1 LLGLT
6 VTGLAGITIIAEWA
20 AQALKLH
27 KRRDMNVLTASW
39 TLLRQQRRR
48 FSGYLVHIGIVLMAV
63 GIVGSRVH
71 TFERDIKLPQ
81 EEPVN
86 VGAYTLTY
94 ETLNQEPM
102 ADYLNIS
109 ALISVARNG
118 QSITKL
124 QPSLRYY
131 QMKEQSIRIPAL
143 RPSVREDLY
152 VVLAGWSDNADTVTV
167 QVTVNPLINF
177 LWLGGLV
184 FLAGGGFALWPTD
197 RPAPLNVLAAVI
209 GLGLLLGAGWAMWG
223 IPHGVIRSRGG
234 RPAVGQ
240 PAPPYELT
248 LLDGSPL
255 ALEDLHG
262 KVTVMMFWN
271 AQCPVCKQTMP
282 ELQTL
287 WETYSAQDVI
297 VLGIS
302 VGDSQAAAQRVVEEM
317 GTSYP
322 TGLDMDGSIA
332 RRYGV
337 TGVPE
342 IFVLDRSG
350 RVAYVYVG
358 AGRTESLSSRL
369 DQLLA
374 DPWEQ

>member
-1 LLGLT
+1 
-6 VTGLAGITIIAEWA
+6 
-20 AQALKLH
+20 
-27 KRRDMNVLTASW
+27 MNVLTASW

-152 VVLAGWSDNADTVTV
+152 VVLAGWSDNADAVTV